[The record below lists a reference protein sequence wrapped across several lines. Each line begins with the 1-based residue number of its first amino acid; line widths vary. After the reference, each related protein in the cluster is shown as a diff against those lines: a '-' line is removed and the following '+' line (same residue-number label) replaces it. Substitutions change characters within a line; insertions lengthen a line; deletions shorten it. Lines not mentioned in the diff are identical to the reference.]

1 MVEGF
6 HAPCRGVVSFP
17 DRMLPLSAFRRFSLS
32 RPSFPKT
39 ARVIRSVLVRS
50 NNRRPSGP
58 LRFACGSKPP
68 ANYFTRLAAASHRG
82 LSPGSIFA
90 CRWARERPSVEP
102 VNPASFTR
110 GLRHRSKR
118 DRTNQPG
125 PIFPRSPGIILN
137 GLADN
142 FHFQPPVVLSMN
154 GEQANRISRSVN

>member
-1 MVEGF
+1 MPFSTSPTWRKVF
-6 HAPCRGVVSFP
+6 TNPASISCPSRTACSLCP
-17 DRMLPLSAFRRFSLS
+17 AFRRLSLS

-58 LRFACGSKPP
+58 LRFVCGPKPP

-82 LSPGSIFA
+82 SSLGFHFRVSDGARTLS
-90 CRWARERPSVEP
+90 EEP
-102 VNPASFTR
+102 VNPASVCAAFAN
-110 GLRHRSKR
+110 RSKR

-137 GLADN
+137 RLISTFVLTN
-142 FHFQPPVVLSMN
+142 PLFFQ
-154 GEQANRISRSVN
+154 